1 MCAASLTV
9 AIRQVYFWIASVT
22 VTPLLSVNVASAQVL
37 YALRRYSCLREAT
50 LSYKER
56 MHPKVS
62 KAEIDLFKA
71 LSAQGLTGGMVTQ
84 QPIILKSTIPDFCWM
99 EKRKI
104 VYLDGNP
111 VHKKDKQ
118 LEHDEEI
125 DDLLTKQRWK
135 VLRIKYDPPLTEK
148 GLLKIM
154 AQVKEFLNVDEEP
167 LYEPALVP

>member
-1 MCAASLTV
+1 
-9 AIRQVYFWIASVT
+9 
-22 VTPLLSVNVASAQVL
+22 
-37 YALRRYSCLREAT
+37 

-62 KAEIDLFKA
+62 KAEIDVFKA
-71 LSAQGLTGGMVTQ
+71 LSSANLTGGMVTQ

-118 LEHDEEI
+118 LEKDEEI
-125 DDLLTKQRWK
+125 TDLLTAQGWN
-135 VLRIKYDPPLTEK
+135 VLRIPYDPPLTGKE
-148 GLLKIM
+148 LEKIM
-154 AQVKEFLNVDEEP
+154 IKIKQFLNFDEEDI
-167 LYEPALVP
+167 A

>member
-1 MCAASLTV
+1 
-9 AIRQVYFWIASVT
+9 
-22 VTPLLSVNVASAQVL
+22 
-37 YALRRYSCLREAT
+37 

-62 KAEIDLFKA
+62 KAEIDVFKA
-71 LSAQGLTGGMVTQ
+71 LSSANLTGGMVTQ

-118 LEHDEEI
+118 LEKDEEI
-125 DDLLTKQRWK
+125 TDLLTAQGWN
-135 VLRIKYDPPLTEK
+135 VLRIPYDPPLTGKE
-148 GLLKIM
+148 LEKIM
-154 AQVKEFLNVDEEP
+154 IKIKQFLNFDEETI
-167 LYEPALVP
+167 A